1 MEPFKCEHSLFLSLQ
16 DGSRKF
22 DFRRWDLSDERI
34 YALSVFSR
42 REGEPSVPEI
52 PSVTFVDKET
62 GEALTLRY
70 RGMEF
75 RHWATGWVFIRLG
88 EVVERDD

>member
-22 DFRRWDLSDERI
+22 DFRRWDMNDERV
-34 YALSVFSR
+34 YALSAFSR
-42 REGEPSVPEI
+42 REGEASVPDV

-70 RGMEF
+70 RSMEF
-75 RHWATGWVFIRLG
+75 RHWAPGWVFIVLG